1 VRNAAWQEL
10 FASPIDA
17 VDPVVAALATE
28 EAARQAAS
36 VNLIASESYA
46 FRAAVDAEASIFVN
60 KNATGYPGRRDVAGC
75 DVFDRVER
83 LAVERACRLFG
94 AEHANVQAL
103 ASTIA
108 NIAVLRA
115 LMPKG
120 GRILSFDEKAGGHH
134 SHGASY
140 HVSGQDYEVAHFG
153 IDEATGRLD
162 LEAAQRLAER
172 TKPDLVIAG
181 PTAYPRAFDFRGLSE
196 VARSAGVPLVADIAH
211 VAGLVA
217 AGLHDNPCAYADVVT
232 TSTHKTL
239 CGPRTGGVV
248 LAKREYAETIDSAL
262 FPGLQGA
269 PGAHIIAGRAVL
281 FDLVGRE
288 PFRALMRAVLSNAQ
302 TLARSLAEEGVAL
315 YAGGTDTH
323 MVVADLRR
331 TSADGLA
338 VERALGAYGIQA
350 NRVALPALEG
360 AATGLRLG
368 SVAMTIRGADGA
380 AFRAIASAIAS
391 VLHRGPRESLDPALR
406 RTVLDLASAH
416 PLPDHWASNTDERW
430 KTRRGYA

>member
-1 VRNAAWQEL
+1 MRPPAWRDI
-10 FASPIDA
+10 FTAPIDA
-17 VDPVVAALATE
+17 ADPVLTALVRE
-28 EAARQAAS
+28 EAHRQTAS

-46 FRAAVDAEASIFVN
+46 FRATVDAEASVFVN

-75 DVFDRVER
+75 DVFDQVER

-115 LMPKG
+115 LLPKG
-120 GRILSFDEKAGGHH
+120 GRILSFDENAGGHH
-134 SHGASY
+134 SHGARY
-140 HVSGQDYEVAHFG
+140 HVSGQDYEVDHFG

-162 LEAAQRLAER
+162 LDGAQRLAER
-172 TKPDLVIAG
+172 TTPDVVIAG
-181 PTAYPRAFDFRGLSE
+181 PTAYPRAFDFRGLSAI
-196 VARSAGVPLVADIAH
+196 ARKAGVPLVADIAH

-217 AGLHDNPCAYADVVT
+217 AGLHDNPCAYAEVVT

-248 LAKREYAETIDSAL
+248 LARRAYAEAIDSAL

-281 FDLVGRE
+281 FDLVARE
-288 PFRALMRAVLSNAQ
+288 PFRALMRAVLSNAHA
-302 TLARSLAEEGVAL
+302 LARSLAGEGIRL

-331 TSADGLA
+331 THTDGLA
-338 VERALGAYGIQA
+338 VERTLGAHGVMA
-350 NRVALPALEG
+350 NRVTLPTLDG

-368 SVAMTIRGADGA
+368 SVAMTIRGADET
-380 AFRAIASAIAS
+380 AFRTIGSAIAA
-391 VLHRGPRESLDPALR
+391 VLR
-406 RTVLDLASAH
+406 RAPGESPDPGVRRTMLEVASAH
-416 PLPDHWASNTDERW
+416 PLPDHWAPNPDERW
-430 KTRRGYA
+430 KTHRGHA